1 MSFQLS
7 KGALKKMLDGSN
19 VTDPI
24 LQIMQ
29 MKNIQNNMDGMTR
42 YKVTLFDGDMTHTFG
57 ILATQKNNLVENDEL
72 KVNSVIRLEEYAANV
87 LSKDPPKVVVILLNF
102 EILGEMDKEESMD
115 LQEKSKPIQNENI
128 EPNVQKPNLSAKSFF
143 NKKDSDIEKPAKTA
157 SNQSQSGVFNGHKI
171 VGISGLNPYQN
182 KWSIK
187 ARVTNKSPIR
197 TYSNARGEGKLF
209 NVELLDGSGEIK
221 MAGFNEQC
229 DKFYD
234 LLQIDQVYFI
244 SRCQLKTANKQY
256 SKLNNDYE
264 MTMTSDTAIEQC
276 EETAEDSVPHITLTI
291 LPLSDIAEKNAND
304 YVDIIGIVK
313 SFGET
318 GSITVKAT
326 GKELIKREINVVD
339 DSNCAVSCTLWGK
352 QAEDFDGTDNPV
364 ILIKG
369 GRVGDYMGRNISVG
383 GNSVFQVNPDI
394 PEAHKLRGWFDQG
407 GSECEVRELSGQS
420 GMGGGASSGGGT
432 SSNWKSLDQIQS
444 ENLGM
449 GDKADYF
456 SSKATIL
463 YSRKDNSM
471 YMACPGEGCN
481 KKVIDQNDGTYR
493 CEKCAKSYDEFK
505 WRIIMSVNL
514 ADGTESTWATCF
526 QDQAEMILG
535 IKADEL
541 GDLKNSSSPKYD
553 ELFSEC
559 VFKEFNF
566 KLRAKVETY
575 NDERRVKVTVASC
588 DPINYVQSGQRL
600 LQSIKAYAKTV

>member
-72 KVNSVIRLEEYAANV
+72 KVGSVIRLEEYAANV

-102 EILGEMDKEESMD
+102 EILGEMDKEVAMD
-115 LQEKSKPIQNENI
+115 LQEKTKPVQNENI
-128 EPNVQKPNLSAKSFF
+128 EPGTKKPNLTTKSFF
-143 NKKDSDIEKPAKTA
+143 NKKDDDMVKPASKSTD
-157 SNQSQSGVFNGHKI
+157 QPGVFNGHKV
-171 VGISGLNPYQN
+171 VGISALNPYQN

-187 ARVTNKSPIR
+187 ARVTNKTPIR

-234 LLQIDQVYFI
+234 LLQIDQVYHV

-264 MTMTSDTAIEQC
+264 MTMTSETMIEQC
-276 EETAEDSVPHITLTI
+276 EETEDSVPHITLTI
-291 LPLSDIAEKNAND
+291 LPLSDIADKNAND
-304 YVDIIGIVK
+304 LVDIIGIVK
-313 SFGET
+313 SCSELST
-318 GSITVKAT
+318 ITVKST
-326 GKELIKREINVVD
+326 GRELIKREINIVD
-339 DSNCAVSCTLWGK
+339 DSNCAVNCTLWGK
-352 QAEDFDGTDNPV
+352 QAEDFEGNDNPV
-364 ILIKG
+364 VLIKNAK
-369 GRVGDYMGRNISVG
+369 VGDYMGRNISVG

-407 GSECEVRELSGQS
+407 GNECEVKELSGQT
-420 GMGGGASSGGGT
+420 GMGGVSSSIGT
-432 SSNWKSLDQIQS
+432 SSNWKTFDKIQT

-471 YMACPGEGCN
+471 YMACPGENCN
-481 KKVIDQNDGTYR
+481 KKIIDQNDGTYR

-505 WRIIMSVNL
+505 WRIILSVNL
-514 ADGTESTWATCF
+514 ADCMESTWATCF
-526 QDQAEMILG
+526 QEQAEMILG
-535 IKADEL
+535 IKANDL

-553 ELFSEC
+553 EYFSEC

-588 DPINYVQSGQRL
+588 DPINYVTSGQRL
-600 LQSIKAYAKTV
+600 LQSIKAYAKSQ